1 MNSSTIHA
9 TEHHPNLSRVEQ
21 YVKFLHDNF
30 DSCAKKRQAVD
41 PELDEMTWY
50 CTYVSRY
57 THMILERLA
66 VMPERDHLEF
76 LAAIG
81 SGKENIDIEILPE
94 HREWQRTA
102 DEALRAQFSKAA
114 LYIIV

>member
-30 DSCAKKRQAVD
+30 AACAEKRQAED

-50 CTYVSRY
+50 CTYVRRY

-66 VMPERDHLEF
+66 EMPERDHLEF
-76 LAAIG
+76 LAEIG
-81 SGKENIDIEILPE
+81 SGKENIDIEVLPE

-114 LYIIV
+114 SYIII

>member
-1 MNSSTIHA
+1 MERNTKH
-9 TEHHPNLSRVEQ
+9 SRVEQ
-21 YVKFLHDNF
+21 YVEFLHDNF
-30 DSCAKKRQAVD
+30 AACAEKRQAVD

-57 THMILERLA
+57 THMILEHLA
-66 VMPERDHLEF
+66 EMPERDHLEF

-81 SGKENIDIEILPE
+81 SGKGNIDIEILPE

-114 LYIIV
+114 LFIII